1 MFDSLREKLDNVFKS
16 LRGKGKLSQEDVKL
30 AMRQVRLSLLEADVN
45 FKVVKDLVAK
55 ISERAVGTEVLESL
69 TPAQMVI
76 KIVNEELIALMG
88 SGNEK
93 IKIADRPPTVILL
106 AGLQGAGKTTTAAK
120 LALHLRKQGKKP
132 LLTACDVYR
141 PAAIDQLKTLGA
153 GLGIPVFTIDGS
165 KDAVK
170 IAKDSLDFA
179 VRNLNDVVIIDTAG
193 RLHIDDDM
201 MDEIK
206 RISATVNPTEILLVI
221 DALSGQDAVNSAK
234 AFDEALAIDGL
245 ILTKLDGDSRGG
257 AALSVRAVVGKPV
270 KFAAVGE
277 KPSDLEPFYP
287 ERMVSRILGMGDVL
301 SLIERVSQEVD
312 EKKALELEEKL
323 RENRGMDY
331 SDYLLQLQQIQKMGS
346 IKTLLGFLPGVNK
359 KALDEANIDENKFV
373 RSRAIIQSMTEEERT
388 NPKIMSFSRKKR
400 IAAGSG
406 TTIQYINSLTK
417 ELEMMNKMM
426 KEFKNNKKFA
436 RKMKGMMGSM
446 GMKDE

>member
-1 MFDSLREKLDNVFKS
+1 MFDSLKEKLDGVFKS
-16 LRGKGKLSQEDVKL
+16 LRGKGKLSEDDVKL

-55 ISERAVGTEVLESL
+55 ITERAIGTEVLESL

-93 IKIADRPPTVILL
+93 IKIADRPPTIILL

-153 GLGIPVFTIDGS
+153 GLNIPVFTIDGS
-165 KDAVK
+165 RDAVK
-170 IAKDSLDFA
+170 IAKDSIDFA
-179 VRNLNDVVIIDTAG
+179 VRNLNDIVIIDTAG
-193 RLHIDDDM
+193 RLHIDDEM

-206 RISATVNPTEILLVI
+206 RINETVHPTEILLVI

-234 AFDEALAIDGL
+234 AFDEALSIDGL

-323 RENRGMDY
+323 KENKGMDFN
-331 SDYLLQLQQIQKMGS
+331 DYLMQIQQIQKMGS
-346 IKTLLGFLPGVNK
+346 IKDLLGFLPGVDK
-359 KALDEANIDENKFV
+359 KALDDANIDERKFV
-373 RSRAIIQSMTEEERT
+373 KSQAIIQSMTEEERHD
-388 NPKIMSFSRKKR
+388 PKMMSFSRKKR
-400 IAAGSG
+400 ITAGSG
-406 TTIQYINSLTK
+406 TTIQDVNALIK

-436 RKMKGMMGSM
+436 RKMKHMMGSM
-446 GMKDE
+446 GMKE

>member
-55 ISERAVGTEVLESL
+55 ITERAVGTEVLESL

-153 GLGIPVFTIDGS
+153 GLNIPVFTIDGS

-179 VRNLNDVVIIDTAG
+179 VRNLNDIVIIDTAG

-301 SLIERVSQEVD
+301 SLIEKVTQEVD
-312 EKKALELEEKL
+312 EKKAMELEEKL
-323 RENRGMDY
+323 RENKGMDY
-331 SDYLLQLQQIQKMGS
+331 SDYLMQLQQIQKMGS
-346 IKTLLGFLPGVNK
+346 IKDLLGFLPGVNK
-359 KALDEANIDENKFV
+359 KAIDEANIDERKFV

-406 TTIQYINSLTK
+406 TTIQDINALIK

-436 RKMKGMMGSM
+436 RKMKGMIGNMGI
-446 GMKDE
+446 KE

>member
-406 TTIQYINSLTK
+406 TTIQDINSLTK

>member
-1 MFDSLREKLDNVFKS
+1 MFDSLKEKLDGVFKS
-16 LRGKGKLSQEDVKL
+16 LRGKGKLTEDDVKL

-45 FKVVKDLVAK
+45 FKVVKDLVGK
-55 ISERAVGTEVLESL
+55 ITERAIGTEVLESL

-165 KDAVK
+165 RDAVK
-170 IAKDSLDFA
+170 IAKDSIDFA
-179 VRNLNDVVIIDTAG
+179 LRNLNDVVIIDTAG
-193 RLHIDDDM
+193 RLHIDDEM

-206 RISATVNPTEILLVI
+206 RINDTVNPTEILLVI

-301 SLIERVSQEVD
+301 SLIEKVSQEVD
-312 EKKALELEEKL
+312 EKKAMELEEKL
-323 RENRGMDY
+323 KANRGMDY
-331 SDYLLQLQQIQKMGS
+331 NDYLEQIQQIQKMGS
-346 IKTLLGFLPGVNK
+346 IKDLLGFLPGVDK
-359 KALDEANIDENKFV
+359 KALDNANIDERKFV
-373 RSRAIIQSMTEEERT
+373 KAQAIIQSMTEKERKD
-388 NPKIMSFSRKKR
+388 PKILSFSRKKR

-406 TTIQYINSLTK
+406 TTLQDINQLNK
-417 ELEMMNKMM
+417 EFEMMNKMM

-436 RKMKGMMGSM
+436 RKMKHMMGNM
-446 GMKDE
+446 GIE

>member
-1 MFDSLREKLDNVFKS
+1 MFDSLREKLDGVFKS
-16 LRGKGKLSQEDVKL
+16 LRGKGKLSEEDVKL

-45 FKVVKDLVAK
+45 FKVVKDLVSK
-55 ISERAVGTEVLESL
+55 ITERAIGAEVLESL
-69 TPAQMVI
+69 TPSQMVI

-88 SGNEK
+88 CGNEK

-153 GLGIPVFTIDGS
+153 GLNIPVFTIDGS

-170 IAKDSLDFA
+170 IAKDSIDFA
-179 VRNLNDVVIIDTAG
+179 TRNLNDVVIIDTAG
-193 RLHIDDDM
+193 RLHIDDEM
-201 MDEIK
+201 MEEIK
-206 RISATVNPTEILLVI
+206 QIHENVHPTEVLLVI

-234 AFDEALAIDGL
+234 AFDEALSIDGL

-312 EKKALELEEKL
+312 EKKAQELEEKL
-323 RENRGMDY
+323 KENKGMDY
-331 SDYLLQLQQIQKMGS
+331 SDYLMQLQQIQKMGS
-346 IKTLLGFLPGVNK
+346 IKDLLGFLPGVDK
-359 KALDEANIDENKFV
+359 KALDGANIDERKFV
-373 RSRAIIQSMTEEERT
+373 RSQAIIQSMTEEERT
-388 NPKIMSFSRKKR
+388 NPKLMSFSRKKR

-406 TTIQYINSLTK
+406 TTIQDINALIK

-436 RKMKGMMGSM
+436 RKMKHMMGNM
-446 GMKDE
+446 GI

>member
-16 LRGKGKLSQEDVKL
+16 LRGKGKLSQDDVKL

-406 TTIQYINSLTK
+406 TTIQDINSLTK

>member
-1 MFDSLREKLDNVFKS
+1 MFDSLKEKLDGVFKS
-16 LRGKGKLSQEDVKL
+16 LRGKGKLTEEDVKL

-45 FKVVKDLVAK
+45 FKVVKDLVSK
-55 ISERAVGTEVLESL
+55 ITERAIGTEVLESL

-93 IKIADRPPTVILL
+93 IKIADRPPTIILL

-165 KDAVK
+165 RDAVK
-170 IAKDSLDFA
+170 IAKDSIDFA
-179 VRNLNDVVIIDTAG
+179 IRNLNDIVIIDTAG
-193 RLHIDDDM
+193 RLHIDDEM

-206 RISATVNPTEILLVI
+206 RINDTVNPTEILLVI

-234 AFDEALAIDGL
+234 AFDEALSIDGL

-301 SLIERVSQEVD
+301 SLIEKVSQEVD

-323 RENRGMDY
+323 KENKGMDY
-331 SDYLLQLQQIQKMGS
+331 SDYLMQIQQIQKMGS
-346 IKTLLGFLPGVNK
+346 IKDLLGFLPGVDK
-359 KALDEANIDENKFV
+359 KALDGANIDERKFV
-373 RSRAIIQSMTEEERT
+373 KSQAIIQSMTEEERT

-406 TTIQYINSLTK
+406 TTIQDINSLTK

-436 RKMKGMMGSM
+436 RKMKNMMGNM
-446 GMKDE
+446 GM

>member
-1 MFDSLREKLDNVFKS
+1 MMFDSLKEKLEGVFKS
-16 LRGKGKLSQEDVKL
+16 LRGKGKLTEEDVKL

-45 FKVVKDLVAK
+45 FKVVKDLVSK
-55 ISERAVGTEVLESL
+55 ITERAVGSEVLESL

-93 IKIADRPPTVILL
+93 IKIADRPPTIILL

-170 IAKDSLDFA
+170 IAKDSVDFA
-179 VRNLNDVVIIDTAG
+179 VRNLNDIVIIDTAG
-193 RLHIDDDM
+193 RLHIDDEM
-201 MDEIK
+201 MEEIK
-206 RISATVNPTEILLVI
+206 RINETVHPTEILLVI

-234 AFDEALAIDGL
+234 AFDEALSIDGL

-301 SLIERVSQEVD
+301 SLIEKVSQEVD

-323 RENRGMDY
+323 KENKGMDY
-331 SDYLLQLQQIQKMGS
+331 SDYLMQLQQIQKMGS
-346 IKTLLGFLPGVNK
+346 VKDLLGFLPGVDK
-359 KALDEANIDENKFV
+359 KALDGANIDERKFV
-373 RSRAIIQSMTEEERT
+373 RSQAIIQSMTEEERR
-388 NPKIMSFSRKKR
+388 NPKLMSFSRKKR
-400 IAAGSG
+400 ISAGSG
-406 TTIQYINSLTK
+406 TTIQDINALIK

-436 RKMKGMMGSM
+436 RKMKHMMGNM
-446 GMKDE
+446 GM

>member
-1 MFDSLREKLDNVFKS
+1 MFDSLREKLDGVFKA
-16 LRGKGKLSQEDVKL
+16 LRGKGKLSQDDVKL

-45 FKVVKDLVAK
+45 FKVVKELVAK
-55 ISERAVGTEVLESL
+55 ITERAVGTEVLESL

-153 GLGIPVFTIDGS
+153 GLNIPVFTIDGS
-165 KDAVK
+165 RDAVK

-179 VRNLNDVVIIDTAG
+179 VRNLNDIVIIDTAG

-201 MDEIK
+201 MNEIK

-234 AFDEALAIDGL
+234 AFDEALSIDGL

-277 KPSDLEPFYP
+277 KPTDLEPFYP

-301 SLIERVSQEVD
+301 SLIEKVSQEVD

-323 RENRGMDY
+323 KANRGMDY
-331 SDYLLQLQQIQKMGS
+331 SDYLMQLQQIQKMGS
-346 IKTLLGFLPGVNK
+346 IKDLLGFLPGINK
-359 KALDEANIDENKFV
+359 KAIDEANIDEKKFV
-373 RSRAIIQSMTEEERT
+373 RSRAIIQSMTEEERS

-406 TTIQYINSLTK
+406 TTIQDINSLTK

-436 RKMKGMMGSM
+436 RKMKGMMGKM
-446 GMKDE
+446 GMPE

>member
-1 MFDSLREKLDNVFKS
+1 MFDSLKEKLDGVFKS
-16 LRGKGKLSQEDVKL
+16 LRGKGKLTEDDVKL

-45 FKVVKDLVAK
+45 FKVVKDLVSK
-55 ISERAVGTEVLESL
+55 ITERAVGTEVLESL

-153 GLGIPVFTIDGS
+153 GLNIPVFTIDGS
-165 KDAVK
+165 RDAVK
-170 IAKDSLDFA
+170 IAKDSIDFA
-179 VRNLNDVVIIDTAG
+179 TRNLNDIVIIDTAG
-193 RLHIDDDM
+193 RLHIDDEM

-206 RISATVNPTEILLVI
+206 RINETVHPTEILLVI

-234 AFDEALAIDGL
+234 AFDEALSIDGL

-312 EKKALELEEKL
+312 EKKALELEAKL
-323 RENRGMDY
+323 KENKGMDF
-331 SDYLLQLQQIQKMGS
+331 SDYLMQIQQIQKMGS
-346 IKTLLGFLPGVNK
+346 IKDLLGFLPGIDK
-359 KALDEANIDENKFV
+359 KALDSANIDERKFV
-373 RSRAIIQSMTEEERT
+373 RSQAIIQSMTEEERQ

-400 IAAGSG
+400 ITAGSG
-406 TTIQYINSLTK
+406 TTIQDINALIK

-436 RKMKGMMGSM
+436 RKMKGMMSNM
-446 GMKDE
+446 GMKE

>member
-1 MFDSLREKLDNVFKS
+1 MFDSLREKLDGVFKA
-16 LRGKGKLSQEDVKL
+16 LRGKGKLSQDDVKL

-45 FKVVKDLVAK
+45 FKVVKDLVAR

-153 GLGIPVFTIDGS
+153 GLNIPVFTIDGS

-179 VRNLNDVVIIDTAG
+179 VRNLNDIVIIDTAG

-277 KPSDLEPFYP
+277 KPTDLEPFYP

-301 SLIERVSQEVD
+301 SLIEKVSQEVD

-323 RENRGMDY
+323 KANRGMDY
-331 SDYLLQLQQIQKMGS
+331 SDYLMQLQQIQKMGS
-346 IKTLLGFLPGVNK
+346 IKDLLGFLPGINK
-359 KALDEANIDENKFV
+359 KAIDEANIDEKKFV
-373 RSRAIIQSMTEEERT
+373 RSRAIIQSMTEEERA
-388 NPKIMSFSRKKR
+388 NPKLMSFSRKKR

-406 TTIQYINSLTK
+406 TTIQDINSLTK

-436 RKMKGMMGSM
+436 RKMKGMMGKM
-446 GMKDE
+446 GMPE

>member
-1 MFDSLREKLDNVFKS
+1 MFDSLREKLDGVFKA
-16 LRGKGKLSQEDVKL
+16 LRGKGKLSQDDVKL

-55 ISERAVGTEVLESL
+55 ITERAVGTEVLESL

-153 GLGIPVFTIDGS
+153 GLNIPVFTIDGS

-179 VRNLNDVVIIDTAG
+179 VRNLNDIVIIDTAG

-277 KPSDLEPFYP
+277 KPTDLEPFYP

-301 SLIERVSQEVD
+301 SLIEKVSQEVD

-323 RENRGMDY
+323 KANRGMDY
-331 SDYLLQLQQIQKMGS
+331 SDYLMQLQQIQKMGS
-346 IKTLLGFLPGVNK
+346 IKDLLGFLPGINK
-359 KALDEANIDENKFV
+359 KAIDEANIDEKKFV
-373 RSRAIIQSMTEEERT
+373 RSRAIIQSMTEEERS
-388 NPKIMSFSRKKR
+388 NPKLMSFSRKKR

-406 TTIQYINSLTK
+406 TTIQDINSLTK

-436 RKMKGMMGSM
+436 RKMKGMMGKM
-446 GMKDE
+446 GMPE

>member
-1 MFDSLREKLDNVFKS
+1 MFDSLKEKLDCVFKS
-16 LRGKGKLSQEDVKL
+16 LRGKGKLSEDDVKL

-45 FKVVKDLVAK
+45 FKVVKDLVSK
-55 ISERAVGTEVLESL
+55 ITERAIGTEVLESL

-141 PAAIDQLKTLGA
+141 PAAIDQLKTLGS

-165 KDAVK
+165 RDAVK
-170 IAKDSLDFA
+170 IAKDSIDFA
-179 VRNLNDVVIIDTAG
+179 IRNLNDIVIIDTAG

-206 RISATVNPTEILLVI
+206 RINETVHPTEILLVS

-234 AFDEALAIDGL
+234 AFDEALSIDGL

-312 EKKALELEEKL
+312 EKKAMELEEKL
-323 RENRGMDY
+323 KENKGMDF
-331 SDYLLQLQQIQKMGS
+331 SDYLMQVQQIQKMGS
-346 IKTLLGFLPGVNK
+346 IKDLLGFLPGVDK
-359 KALDEANIDENKFV
+359 KALDSADIDERKFV
-373 RSRAIIQSMTEEERT
+373 
-388 NPKIMSFSRKKR
+388 
-400 IAAGSG
+400 
-406 TTIQYINSLTK
+406 
-417 ELEMMNKMM
+417 
-426 KEFKNNKKFA
+426 
-436 RKMKGMMGSM
+436 
-446 GMKDE
+446 

>member
-1 MFDSLREKLDNVFKS
+1 MFDSLRDKLDGVFKA
-16 LRGKGKLSQEDVKL
+16 LRGKGKLTQDDVKL

-55 ISERAVGTEVLESL
+55 ITERAVGTEVLESL

-76 KIVNEELIALMG
+76 KIVNEELIELMG

-132 LLTACDVYR
+132 LLTACDIYR

-153 GLGIPVFTIDGS
+153 GLNIPVFTIDGS

-179 VRNLNDVVIIDTAG
+179 VRNLNDIVIVDTAG

-206 RISATVNPTEILLVI
+206 RISAAVNPTEILLVI

-277 KPSDLEPFYP
+277 KPTDLEPFYP

-301 SLIERVSQEVD
+301 SLIEKVTQEVD

-323 RENRGMDY
+323 KENKGMDY
-331 SDYLLQLQQIQKMGS
+331 SDYLMQLEQIQKMGS
-346 IKTLLGFLPGVNK
+346 IKDLLGFLPGINK
-359 KALDEANIDENKFV
+359 KAIDEANIDERKFV
-373 RSRAIIQSMTEEERT
+373 RSKAIIQSMTEEERAK
-388 NPKIMSFSRKKR
+388 PKIMSFSRKKR

-406 TTIQYINSLTK
+406 TTIQDINALIK

-436 RKMKGMMGSM
+436 RKMKGMMGNM
-446 GMKDE
+446 GLHE

>member
-1 MFDSLREKLDNVFKS
+1 MMFDSLKEKLDGVFKS
-16 LRGKGKLSQEDVKL
+16 LRGKGKLSEEDVKL

-55 ISERAVGTEVLESL
+55 ITERAIGTEVLESL

-165 KDAVK
+165 RDAVK

-179 VRNLNDVVIIDTAG
+179 VRNLNDIVIIDTAG
-193 RLHIDDDM
+193 RLHIDDEM

-206 RISATVNPTEILLVI
+206 RINETVHPTEILLVI

-234 AFDEALAIDGL
+234 AFDEALSIDGL

-323 RENRGMDY
+323 KENRGMDF
-331 SDYLLQLQQIQKMGS
+331 SDYLMQIQQIQKMGS
-346 IKTLLGFLPGVNK
+346 IKDLLGFLPGVDK
-359 KALDEANIDENKFV
+359 KALDGANIDERKFIK
-373 RSRAIIQSMTEEERT
+373 SQAIIQSMTEEERK

-400 IAAGSG
+400 IIAGSG
-406 TTIQYINSLTK
+406 TTIQDINGLIK

-446 GMKDE
+446 GMKD

>member
-1 MFDSLREKLDNVFKS
+1 MFDSLKEKLEGVFKS
-16 LRGKGKLSQEDVKL
+16 LRGKGKLTEEDVKL

-45 FKVVKDLVAK
+45 FKVVKDLVSK
-55 ISERAVGTEVLESL
+55 ITERAVGSEVLESL

-93 IKIADRPPTVILL
+93 IKIADRPPTIILL

-170 IAKDSLDFA
+170 IAKDSVDFA
-179 VRNLNDVVIIDTAG
+179 VRNLNDIVIIDTAG
-193 RLHIDDDM
+193 RLHIDDEM
-201 MDEIK
+201 MEEIK
-206 RISATVNPTEILLVI
+206 RINETVHPTEILLVI

-234 AFDEALAIDGL
+234 AFDEALSIDGL

-301 SLIERVSQEVD
+301 SLIEKVSQEVD

-323 RENRGMDY
+323 KENKGMDY
-331 SDYLLQLQQIQKMGS
+331 SDYLMQLQQIQKMGS
-346 IKTLLGFLPGVNK
+346 VKDLLGFLPGVDK
-359 KALDEANIDENKFV
+359 KALDGANIDERKFV
-373 RSRAIIQSMTEEERT
+373 RSQAIIQSMTEEERR
-388 NPKIMSFSRKKR
+388 NPKLMSFSRKKR
-400 IAAGSG
+400 ISAGSG
-406 TTIQYINSLTK
+406 TTIQDINALIK

-426 KEFKNNKKFA
+426 KQFKNNKKFA
-436 RKMKGMMGSM
+436 RKMKHMMGNM
-446 GMKDE
+446 GM

>member
-16 LRGKGKLSQEDVKL
+16 LRGKGKLTQEDVKL

-55 ISERAVGTEVLESL
+55 ITERAVGTEVLESL

-153 GLGIPVFTIDGS
+153 GLNIPVFTIDGS

-179 VRNLNDVVIIDTAG
+179 ARNLNDIVIIDTAG

-206 RISATVNPTEILLVI
+206 RINAAVNPTEVLLVI

-234 AFDEALAIDGL
+234 AFDEALALDGL

-331 SDYLLQLQQIQKMGS
+331 ADYLIQLQQIQKMGS
-346 IKTLLGFLPGVNK
+346 IKDLLGFLPGINK
-359 KALDEANIDENKFV
+359 KAIDEANIDENKFV
-373 RSRAIIQSMTEEERT
+373 RSKAIIQSMTEEERT
-388 NPKIMSFSRKKR
+388 NPKLMSFSRKKR

-406 TTIQYINSLTK
+406 TTIQDINSLTK

-436 RKMKGMMGSM
+436 RKMKGMMSSM
-446 GMKDE
+446 GMKE

>member
-1 MFDSLREKLDNVFKS
+1 MFDSLKEKLEGVFKS
-16 LRGKGKLSQEDVKL
+16 LRGKGKLTEEDVKL

-45 FKVVKDLVAK
+45 FKVVKDLVSK
-55 ISERAVGTEVLESL
+55 ITERAVGSEVLESL

-93 IKIADRPPTVILL
+93 IKIADRPPTIILL

-170 IAKDSLDFA
+170 IAKDSVDFA
-179 VRNLNDVVIIDTAG
+179 VRNLNDIVIIDTAG
-193 RLHIDDDM
+193 RLHIDDEM
-201 MDEIK
+201 MEEIK
-206 RISATVNPTEILLVI
+206 RINETVHPTEILLVI

-234 AFDEALAIDGL
+234 AFDEALSIDGL

-301 SLIERVSQEVD
+301 SLIEKVSQEVD

-323 RENRGMDY
+323 KENKGMDY
-331 SDYLLQLQQIQKMGS
+331 SDYLMQLQQIQKMGS
-346 IKTLLGFLPGVNK
+346 VKDLLGFLPGVDK
-359 KALDEANIDENKFV
+359 KALDGANIDERKFV
-373 RSRAIIQSMTEEERT
+373 RSQAIIQSMTEEERR
-388 NPKIMSFSRKKR
+388 NPKLMSFSRKKR
-400 IAAGSG
+400 ISAGSG
-406 TTIQYINSLTK
+406 TTIQDINALIK

-436 RKMKGMMGSM
+436 RKMKHMMGNM
-446 GMKDE
+446 GM